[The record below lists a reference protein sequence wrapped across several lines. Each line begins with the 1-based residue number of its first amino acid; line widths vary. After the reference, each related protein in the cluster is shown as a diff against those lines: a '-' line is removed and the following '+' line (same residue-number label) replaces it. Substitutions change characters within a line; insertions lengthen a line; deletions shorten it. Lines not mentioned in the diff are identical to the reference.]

1 MSTNKNG
8 GANSPSGMVGKPAG
22 TDGAKAPEHP
32 VGEAL
37 ERLQSI
43 YGSDGEADS
52 SSTRRKAKPPAGNL
66 IAYSGVKVKGKI
78 ASCDTLTVEG
88 DINGTVRARQIIV
101 ADAGTFVG
109 RADVGDAEIAGHFD
123 GTLRVLGKL
132 TIRRTGRLSGN
143 ITYGQI
149 EIEAGGELR
158 GRVDVRPMAKRNG
171 FFSAS
176 STEKSWSWS
185 S

>member
-1 MSTNKNG
+1 MSTNKGG
-8 GANSPSGMVGKPAG
+8 GASSPSGMAGKPAG
-22 TDGAKAPEHP
+22 ADGAKASEHP
-32 VGEAL
+32 VGEAM

-43 YGSDGEADS
+43 YGSEAEANS
-52 SSTRRKAKPPAGNL
+52 SNAPRKAKPPAGNL
-66 IAYSGVKVKGKI
+66 IAYAGVKVKGRI

-88 DINGTVRARQIIV
+88 DISGTVRARQMIV
-101 ADAGTFVG
+101 ADAGSFVG
-109 RADVGDAEIAGHFD
+109 RADVGDAEIAGRFE

-143 ITYGQI
+143 VVYGQI

-158 GRVDVRPMAKRNG
+158 GRVDVRPMAKRSG

-176 STEKSWSWS
+176 SAEKSWSWLS
-185 S
+185 